1 MARERIDLRVSMFG
15 GSVAS
20 IGELMM
26 FAQVRCGVTGG
37 GEYLVVCPNGPEG
50 EPAWRGA
57 SRLAVM
63 DVERLVEKLGL
74 AGLPRRVP
82 RVVAN
87 ESLLADGPLLA
98 VTVRV
103 GRRTCSFDLL
113 LRGAGFSGAD
123 ALPFREVLISLVEL
137 APMGQRG
144 LVREAMG
151 RALGERRAGR
161 LATAPV
167 AQAIVPLGA
176 GPLPNRRGWDLPRPG
191 EWEPESF

>member
-1 MARERIDLRVSMFG
+1 MARETIDLRVSMFA

-26 FAQVRCGVTGG
+26 FVQVRGGVTGG

-50 EPAWRGA
+50 GPAWRGA
-57 SRLAVM
+57 SRLAAA
-63 DVERLVEKLGL
+63 DVERLVERLGL
-74 AGLPRRVP
+74 AGVPRRVP

-98 VTVRV
+98 VAVRA
-103 GRRTCSFDLL
+103 GRLTCSFDLL

-123 ALPFREVLISLVEL
+123 ASPLREVLISLVEL
-137 APMGQRG
+137 APVGQRG

-161 LATAPV
+161 LAPV

-176 GPLPNRRGWDLPRPG
+176 GSSPNLRGWDLPRPG
-191 EWEPESF
+191 AWEPESF